1 MTSRPATWP
10 RWVTTPVPN
19 VLPAN
24 SVGIWA
30 FGPSVTR
37 FVAAGYHP
45 EVAGESMVEKTRRV
59 ADGLADLL
67 DGLEYHYPGEVN
79 EDNVDQI
86 RDVLKAHHMGL
97 PVVASGLH
105 ADPTFALGSLINPDP
120 ASRRRAIAT
129 NLRGVDLAAAIG
141 ARFIVWPGMEGYN
154 YLFQRG
160 YATIW
165 EHFIDGIAQITA
177 HAAERGVTV
186 FLEHKNSEP
195 AMKILMRSIG
205 MTLFTIQKV
214 RERGVDTSRLLVN
227 MDWQHLIMNGENLA
241 EYADLLAAE
250 GKLGHQHGNDGW
262 GSFDDDNMVGSNFFM
277 QTMELAA
284 VLQDVGYGSRGEIVG
299 FDLYPYTEDQVA
311 AVRQSILNW
320 ERIWDLASRIDR
332 QTLAAARERADA
344 VAGMRAVYKTLGV
357 DDDYEAEV
365 IRRRQA
371 RREAA
376 EVKAR
381 ASAS

>member
-1 MTSRPATWP
+1 MPE
-10 RWVTTPVPN
+10 VF
-19 VLPAN
+19 PAN

-37 FVAAGYHP
+37 FVPAGYHP
-45 EVAGESMVEKTRRV
+45 EAAGESIVEKTKRV
-59 ADGLADLL
+59 ADGLSDLV

-79 EDNVDQI
+79 EENVVQI
-86 RDVLKAHHMGL
+86 REELEAHRMGL

-105 ADPTFALGSLINPDP
+105 TDPTYALGSLINPDP
-120 ASRRRAIAT
+120 AKRRRALAT
-129 NLRGVDLAAAIG
+129 NLRGVELAAAIG
-141 ARFIVWPGMEGYN
+141 ASFIVWPGSEGYN
-154 YLFQRG
+154 YLFQRR
-160 YATIW
+160 YADTW
-165 EHFIDGIAQITA
+165 KRFVEGIAEITQ
-177 HAAERGVTV
+177 HAASHGVKV

-195 AMKILMRSIG
+195 AMKILMRSVG
-205 MTLFTIQKV
+205 MTLFVIEKV
-214 RERGVDTSRLLVN
+214 RELGVDTSNLLVN

-262 GSFDDDNMVGSNFFM
+262 GTFDDDNMVGTNFFM
-277 QTMELAA
+277 QTLELAV

-311 AVRQSILNW
+311 AVRQSIFNW

-332 QTLAAARERADA
+332 PALAAARERADA
-344 VAGMRAVYKTLGV
+344 IAGMRAVYAALGV
-357 DDDYEAEV
+357 DEDYEAEV

-371 RREAA
+371 RRESAYL
-376 EVKAR
+376 KAR
-381 ASAS
+381 A

>member
-1 MTSRPATWP
+1 MPD
-10 RWVTTPVPN
+10 

-30 FGPSVTR
+30 FGPSATR
-37 FVAAGYHP
+37 FVPAGYHP
-45 EVAGESMVEKTRRV
+45 EVGAESMIEKTKRV
-59 ADGLADLL
+59 AHGLADLL

-86 RDVLKAHHMGL
+86 REVLKAHGMGL

-105 ADPTFALGSLINPDP
+105 SNPTYALGSLINPDP
-120 ASRRRAIAT
+120 VLRKQAVAT
-129 NLRGVDLAAAIG
+129 NLRGVELAASIG
-141 ARFIVWPGMEGYN
+141 ASFIVWPGAEGYN

-160 YATIW
+160 YATSW

-177 HAAERGVTV
+177 HAAERGVKV

-195 AMKILMRSIG
+195 AMKILMRSVG
-205 MTLFTIQKV
+205 MTLFTIEKV
-214 RERGVDTSRLLVN
+214 RQRGVDTSRLLVN

-262 GSFDDDNMVGSNFFM
+262 GSFDDDNIVGSNFFM
-277 QTMELAA
+277 QTLELAV
-284 VLQDVGYGSRGEIVG
+284 VLQDAGYGRKGEIVG

-332 QTLAAARERADA
+332 QALAAARERADA
-344 VAGMRAVYKTLGV
+344 VAGMRAVYATLGV

-371 RREAA
+371 RRTAA
-376 EVKAR
+376 EPKAR
-381 ASAS
+381 AQG